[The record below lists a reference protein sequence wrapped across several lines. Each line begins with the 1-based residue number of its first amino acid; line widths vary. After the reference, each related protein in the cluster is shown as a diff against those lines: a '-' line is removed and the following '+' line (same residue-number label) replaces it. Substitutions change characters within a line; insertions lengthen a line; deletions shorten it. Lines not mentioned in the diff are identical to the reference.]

1 MLPRSVDHLILEGA
15 KSPELAATFEA
26 IADIAIGG
34 MPKYLPMTC
43 HELQRA
49 IVCRCYTRPVLEL
62 CHLLVIADAC
72 GGRGRFE
79 PFFAEVAP
87 ARAGAYRGYIER
99 SLRSAKPG
107 RVKLTRAATTVEID
121 YADGRFAVSYAR
133 MPFLVALMEFMA
145 GSVGYCAV
153 EEVIRP
159 VLADRP
165 TLQAIGTSANALSK
179 LLYDYLKDHLP
190 SAQLHRKF
198 ERLIDHLEGRLG
210 ARFEPG
216 SVDDESVL
224 AFWQQESIKDGGEG
238 ADFRTYAS
246 VFRGFL
252 RLIQALNQAQRLYEL
267 KHPRVIGTDREAGE
281 IDPSDESVL
290 ALLEDLPVNPL
301 EALDRP
307 PVDGV
312 KFLNKR
318 EKAAIELLAEC
329 GDGAIRL
336 PLSLLRCEVFG
347 KGQARITRALRCKAG
362 AAELRQL
369 IDESAPEDY
378 PSRRQAYSH
387 LDRHIERVLL
397 ASLYL
402 LARARRPEAFTVIMG
417 VKPDLDLKR
426 LAEVI
431 PVDPDLDGEVVYLD
445 QGAVADRVF
454 AVLEDEARVG
464 PDLARLMTDSRK
476 AFRGLARQGFA
487 DSAEPVPDLVEA
499 HARGVEALMTLDRL
513 LRSYLRELGRLG
525 AGDGEWRRRFDAD
538 RAVFS
543 RQFDLIYGAAR

>member
-34 MPKYLPMTC
+34 TPKYLPLTC
-43 HELQRA
+43 QELQRV

-87 ARAGAYRGYIER
+87 ARAGAYRGYIEQ
-99 SLRSAKPG
+99 SLKGAKPG
-107 RVKLTRAATTVEID
+107 RVRLTRTGTTVEIG
-121 YADGRFAVSYAR
+121 YPDGMFAISYAR
-133 MPFLVALMEFMA
+133 MPFLAALMEFVI
-145 GSVGYCAV
+145 GSVGYCAA

-159 VLADRP
+159 VLSDRP
-165 TLQAIGTSANALSK
+165 TLQAIGGAANALSK

-190 SAQLHRKF
+190 SAQIHRKF
-198 ERLIDHLEGRLG
+198 ERLIDHLEQRFGD
-210 ARFEPG
+210 RFEAG
-216 SVDDESVL
+216 TVDDEAVL
-224 AFWQQESIKDGGEG
+224 AFWQQESVKGGSEG

-252 RLIQALNQAQRLYEL
+252 RLVQAIDQAQRLYEL

-281 IDPSDESVL
+281 VDPSDESVL
-290 ALLEDLPVNPL
+290 ALLEDLPPNPL
-301 EALDRP
+301 AALDRP
-307 PVDGV
+307 PMDGV

-318 EKAAIELLAEC
+318 EKAEIELLAEC

-362 AAELRQL
+362 PDELRQL

-378 PSRRQAYSH
+378 QSRRQALSH

-431 PVDPDLDGEVVYLD
+431 PVDPDADGDVVYLD
-445 QGAVADRVF
+445 HGDIADRVF

-464 PDLARLMTDSRK
+464 PDLARLMTDARK

-487 DSAEPVPDLVEA
+487 ETGEAVPELAEA
-499 HARGVEALMTLDRL
+499 HAQGVAALMTLDRL
-513 LRSYLRELGRLG
+513 LRAYLRELERHG
-525 AGDGEWRRRFDAD
+525 AGDGDWRRRFDTD